1 MNKLSQLCLLVAAEV
16 CCSCQPAKVQIDG
29 RLAAGDEKTIYLE
42 QVSSMRQMVIDT
54 ATLDAEGNY
63 RFVVEQVAESPSL
76 YNLLYDGERIPLFL
90 AAGDHLTV
98 NSVGN
103 IVRNYTGEGSAESER
118 VRACYQQFVAGAQNL
133 EAIARKLSN
142 QELPTTEREALLKEY
157 TEQYFA
163 IRRDQLR
170 FIAEHRASLAAVYA
184 IYQRLPGDQY
194 LADGTNDVIH
204 YRGVAE
210 ALAES
215 YPESPYLVMLRGDI
229 SRMEAAQ
236 RLAAEITESTIPDLE
251 LSDIYGKKIR
261 LSSLLGKVVL
271 LDFWS
276 AQLGNSNVLNAEL
289 KEIYAKYRN
298 AATPFEVY
306 QVAVDTSKPLWISTV
321 QEQQLP
327 WISVSDLR
335 GEASPAVGTYNVT
348 KLPTSFLINKEGSIV
363 ARDIR
368 GAELE
373 RKLQELTR

>member
-1 MNKLSQLCLLVAAEV
+1 MNKLSQLCLLVAAVV

-29 RLAAGDEKTIYLE
+29 RLAAGDEKIIYLE

-103 IVRNYTGEGSAESER
+103 IVRNYTVEGSAESEL
-118 VRACYQQFVAGAQNL
+118 VRAFYQQFVAGAQNL

-373 RKLQELTR
+373 RKLQDLTR

>member
-1 MNKLSQLCLLVAAEV
+1 MNKLSQLCLLVAAVV

-29 RLAAGDEKTIYLE
+29 RLVAGDEKTIYLE

-103 IVRNYTGEGSAESER
+103 IVRNYTVEGSAESEL
-118 VRACYQQFVAGAQNL
+118 VREFYQQFVAGAQNL

-194 LADGTNDVIH
+194 LADRTNDVIH